1 MISSFWFYFQDKISN
16 EHVDPQKAAKLVQ
29 NEEGVA
35 NSDEEELEGK
45 NMADLSSSKLKGS
58 DLGFIHAF
66 VAALS
71 VIIVSEIGDKTFFI
85 AAILSMRHSRLI
97 VFGGAL
103 SALGVMTFLSV
114 VLGSLTV
121 IIPRYIVLICIKR
134 YYVKN
139 I

>member
-1 MISSFWFYFQDKISN
+1 MVNDEN
-16 EHVDPQKAAKLVQ
+16 EKESVD
-29 NEEGVA
+29 EVA
-35 NSDEEELEGK
+35 HSDEEQVEEGK
-45 NMADLSSSKLKGS
+45 KKKSAQPSGGVNSKN
-58 DLGFIHAF
+58 LGFIHAF

-121 IIPRYIVLICIKR
+121 IIPR
-134 YYVKN
+134 
-139 I
+139 